1 MRFELTSNY
10 EISPKKEYE
19 SKSVEKT
26 SIRNPYMYNEEG
38 QSIRKST
45 DVNQKH
51 STSYK
56 TASLRRRDHGQNMP
70 MPVDIAKNRARN
82 T

>member
-1 MRFELTSNY
+1 MISGY
-10 EISPKKEYE
+10 EASPKKEYE

-26 SIRNPYMYNEEG
+26 SIRHPYMYSKDGEPMRN
-38 QSIRKST
+38 ST
-45 DVNQKH
+45 DGNQKQG
-51 STSYK
+51 TNYK